1 MKNEILVYSALFFL
15 ALFLGFIF
23 GVYYEIFRFLRL
35 AFPHPKSLVFAE
47 DLLFWIPCA
56 LVTILFCYAFFD
68 GVIRWFAIAGILCG
82 FLLYLKTLGAFLI
95 WVSATILQAIRKA
108 LKWIF
113 RTFFLPVWK
122 FFEKTFKILFTEAK
136 KFAILWKRKWEKRK
150 SARVEKKL
158 LSFAE
163 KGFLKNK

>member
-95 WVSATILQAIRKA
+95 RVSATILQAIRKA

-122 FFEKTFKILFTEAK
+122 FFK
-136 KFAILWKRKWEKRK
+136 KLSKSSLRKQKSLLYYGKESGRNENPPGWKR
-150 SARVEKKL
+150 SFYLLPKKD
-158 LSFAE
+158 F
-163 KGFLKNK
+163 